1 MLKPTE
7 KSLQGELYSILK
19 SFHLPYSKMY
29 SKEFYT
35 TKFMKKLRRMLWL
48 NLQEYD
54 VTLIETEEDFIL
66 EVRK

>member
-1 MLKPTE
+1 MIKATT

-19 SFHLPYSKMY
+19 SFHLPYSRMY

-35 TKFMKKLRRMLWL
+35 MKFMRKLRRMLWL
-48 NLQEYD
+48 NLQEYE
-54 VTLIETEEDFIL
+54 VRLSETETDFIL